1 MRHLFPTALA
11 LALTLPAAA
20 VQSSRPAPAT
30 QPDATKGP
38 GTPAPSPPPAPEAPA
53 AAPAPGSAQ
62 PAPAAGTPSI
72 PTQPEPSGFAAP
84 PVAADAAA
92 PAPEH
97 DNGETL
103 WPQEATLD
111 GTEYVIYTPQFASI
125 TGTRAA
131 GRMAFSTHTGADDAQ
146 PVFGA
151 AFFESDLDNDTAAG
165 LIELSGMQVARVQL
179 ADGGDGTS
187 TAAALQKMLSG
198 VRFTVDRAAV
208 LATMQAAKDQAATRA
223 SLSNAPP
230 RIKVV
235 SRPAVLLLLDGKPVL
250 RDIGGNVGMA
260 QNTASLLAFEKA
272 TRTWFTRVGT
282 DTWLHSSRWQGPFIP
297 GKAPNADSL
306 QAIDRALPKRHPDA
320 PASPAVPAGKVPEVF
335 VSTSPMCLVSTDG
348 DPALTVV
355 AAGLS
360 AVTNANCDLFQ
371 SADGAWWLL
380 ASGRWFTTTNLSL
393 GPWTYAKPSTLP
405 GAFAQIDPHGTW
417 GNVLA
422 SVPGTPQA
430 NDALYQQ
437 SVPHVATLDRT
448 LAQPKLTT
456 FGGPARFKPIDGT
469 DMQYAVNASSPLIL
483 CKGSYYLSENA
494 AWFKGAA
501 ANGPWALCDGVPEEI
516 YTIPP
521 SCPVYGATYVQV
533 YNSTPDTVTTGYTA
547 GYMNSYENDG
557 TVAYGTG
564 YAYPGSTGQGDV
576 VLGDNS
582 DITDDDTWD
591 SYGGWPNTYGY
602 WPMYGGYYGGWGLY
616 GYPGWAGYGLWCG
629 PYWGGAGWWGA
640 GRGFG
645 TGFAL
650 GMGLS
655 NSWNWGYHPWGWRDG
670 NGWWNNHWGGAYR
683 RGWDNAA
690 RGYNRAGAAAD
701 MNAYA
706 RGAGGGMAAA
716 QTASGHVPG
725 LTAGTGETRVPG
737 LTAGTGETR
746 TSGLTAGTGET
757 RVPGETA
764 GVGGGVPGWRSGS
777 GQWRHAAALSNDVAA
792 TRSGQVVQQRNGQ
805 TYTRSNGAW
814 QRAQPDS
821 AAAPGAANA
830 AAARANDGSWRD
842 GAAAAHAR
850 AGGSS
855 FQERDGSG
863 DAALA
868 ARGTNGDGFRPD
880 PNHNFDGSPRGAY
893 ARGET
898 NYADRGQQAWGPS
911 DGGRTPSAYQ
921 RGGSWNGGSWN
932 GGGWGVGDQHGTY
945 AQRWGNDY
953 DRGTRGFNQ
962 DTGWYDRTAS
972 RPANPYG
979 YGYSGWSNGYRGYS
993 AGSSWGGARM
1003 GGVRSAGG
1011 GMRGGGGRR

>member
-1 MRHLFPTALA
+1 MRHLLPAA
-11 LALTLPAAA
+11 LALTLALPAAA
-20 VQSSRPAPAT
+20 FQSGRPAAASQPTATKGTQVPVPPPPPTPDQGTPTGAPGTAAGVAAPTAAPPAPAV
-30 QPDATKGP
+30 
-38 GTPAPSPPPAPEAPA
+38 GTPAAPSQPAPSGY
-53 AAPAPGSAQ
+53 AAPAVP
-62 PAPAAGTPSI
+62 
-72 PTQPEPSGFAAP
+72 
-84 PVAADAAA
+84 ADAPA

-111 GTEYVIYTPQFASI
+111 GTSFVLYTPQFESI
-125 TGTRAA
+125 AGTRAT
-131 GRMAFSTHTGADDAQ
+131 GRMAFSTHTGADTAQ
-146 PVFGA
+146 PAFGV
-151 AFFESDLDNDTAAG
+151 AFFEADLDNDTAAG
-165 LIELSGMQVARVQL
+165 LIELSGMQVTRVQPS
-179 ADGGDGTS
+179 DGGDGAAS
-187 TAAALQKMLSG
+187 AAALQKMLGG
-198 VRFTVDRAAV
+198 VQFTVDRAVA
-208 LATMQAAKDQAATRA
+208 LATMQVAKDQASTRA
-223 SLSNAPP
+223 SLNNSPP
-230 RIKVV
+230 KIRVV
-235 SRPAVLLLLDGKPVL
+235 SKPAVLLLLDGKPVL
-250 RDIGGNVGMA
+250 RDAGTGGLGIA

-297 GKAPNADSL
+297 GKSPNAESL

-320 PASPAVPAGKVPEVF
+320 SASPAVPTGKVPEVF
-335 VSTSPMCLVSTDG
+335 VSTTPMCLVSTDG
-348 DPALTVV
+348 DPAFTPVADGLT
-355 AAGLS
+355 
-360 AVTNANCDLFQ
+360 AVTNANCDLFRT
-371 SADGAWWLL
+371 ADGTWWLL

-430 NDALYQQ
+430 TDALYQQ
-437 SVPHVATLDRT
+437 SVPHVATLDRK

-469 DMQYAVNASSPLIL
+469 GMQYAVNASSPLIL
-483 CKGSYYLSENA
+483 CKGAYYLCENA

-501 ANGPWALCDGVPEEI
+501 ANGPWELCETVPEEI

-683 RGWDNAA
+683 RGWDGAA

-716 QTASGHVPG
+716 QTGF
-725 LTAGTGETRVPG
+725 TN
-737 LTAGTGETR
+737 
-746 TSGLTAGTGET
+746 TSGLTAGIGET

-792 TRSGQVVQQRNGQ
+792 SRSGQVVQQRNGQ
-805 TYTRSNGAW
+805 NYTRSNGSW
-814 QRAQPDS
+814 QRAQADS
-821 AAAPGAANA
+821 AGAPGAANA
-830 AAARANDGSWRD
+830 ASARTNDGSWRD
-842 GAAAAHAR
+842 GAANAHAR
-850 AGGSS
+850 AGGSN
-855 FQERDGSG
+855 FREGNGSG

-868 ARGTNGDGFRPD
+868 ARNGGMDGFRPD
-880 PNHNFDGSPRGAY
+880 PNHNFDGSPRGAF
-893 ARGET
+893 ARGDT

-1003 GGVRSAGG
+1003 GGVRSTGG